1 MSAFHFA
8 NPELPRRVSSIV
20 GGVLAGGFVLVGL
33 IIFAAANDRMSS
45 ISDKQNTIARASAL
59 SSSLSSGLSNDAFFP
74 GETPQLAQAAVQTSL
89 QALAQAHRI
98 DIEMIRADEIEQI
111 DGVVRLNLAINGI
124 APEVELGAFLYGL
137 ASMNP
142 IVVIEDLTLRSART
156 SRTNPERRIAFQAG
170 LYGTQ
175 KP

>member
-1 MSAFHFA
+1 MSTFHFA
-8 NPELPRRVSSIV
+8 NPDLPRKISLVT
-20 GGVLAGGFVLVGL
+20 GGLVAGVFVLFGL
-33 IIFAAANDRMSS
+33 AMLGAANNRLES
-45 ISDKQNTIARASAL
+45 IADKQTTIARAASL
-59 SSSLSSGLSNDAFFP
+59 TGSLSGGLSDDAFFP
-74 GETPQLAQAAVQTSL
+74 GQTPQLAQAAVQTGL

-124 APEVELGAFLYGL
+124 APEAELGAFLYGL

-142 IVVIEDLTLRSART
+142 IVVIEDLTLRPART
-156 SRTNPERRIAFQAG
+156 SRTNPERRIAFQAS

>member
-1 MSAFHFA
+1 MSTFHFA
-8 NPELPRRVSSIV
+8 NPDLPRKVSLMA
-20 GGVLAGGFVLVGL
+20 GGVVAGAFVLFGVLMFG
-33 IIFAAANDRMSS
+33 AANDRTGS
-45 ISDKQNTIARASAL
+45 ITDKQSVIARAATL
-59 SSSLSSGLSNDAFFP
+59 TNGLSNGLSDDAFFP

-142 IVVIEDLTLRSART
+142 IVVIEDLTLRPART

>member
-1 MSAFHFA
+1 MSTFHFA
-8 NPELPRRVSSIV
+8 NPDLPGKVS
-20 GGVLAGGFVLVGL
+20 LAAGGLVAGIFVLFGL
-33 IIFAAANDRMSS
+33 LMFSAANDRAGA
-45 ISDKQNTIARASAL
+45 IADKQTTIARAAAL
-59 SSSLSSGLSNDAFFP
+59 TGSLSGGLSDDAFFP

-142 IVVIEDLTLRSART
+142 IVVIEDLTLRPART
-156 SRTNPERRIAFQAG
+156 SRTNPERRIAFQAS

>member
-1 MSAFHFA
+1 MSTFHFA
-8 NPELPRRVSSIV
+8 KPDLPRK
-20 GGVLAGGFVLVGL
+20 VGL
-33 IIFAAANDRMSS
+33 GAGIAVAAALTLFGFLMLGAANDRLSS
-45 ISDKQNTIARASAL
+45 IEDKKMTVARADAVSGRIA
-59 SSSLSSGLSNDAFFP
+59 SGLSDDAYFK
-74 GETPQLAQAAVQTSL
+74 GETPQLAQTAVQTSL

-111 DGVVRLNLAINGI
+111 DGIVRLNLAINGI

-142 IVVIEDLTLRSART
+142 IVVVEDLTLRPART
-156 SRTNPERRIAFQAG
+156 SRTNPERRISFQAS

-175 KP
+175 RP